1 MLRRPRQTAALVLR
15 TFSTLPL
22 PKHAVVKLAQRSA
35 ASLADVVWARP
46 LDPMQD
52 RHSRPPAPHPPTPR
66 PAPAPTAGPAPG
78 VRDIVASALR
88 AELDA
93 GRALLLV
100 DVREPMETA
109 RGIIAG
115 ARLIPVGEV
124 LAHVGE
130 LRDAGRP
137 IVLYCASGRRSA
149 HAAQHLVDRGVTDV
163 TNLVGGVQAWAQAG
177 GPLVPPVG

>member
-15 TFSTLPL
+15 TFATLPL
-22 PKHAVVKLAQRSA
+22 PKHLMLRLAQRSA

-52 RHSRPPAPHPPTPR
+52 RHAPR
-66 PAPAPTAGPAPG
+66 PASAPPQPAMSASPAGPA
-78 VRDIVASALR
+78 VRDIFASALR
-88 AELDA
+88 EELDA
-93 GRALLLV
+93 GRQLLLV

-130 LRDAGRP
+130 LRDARRP

-149 HAAQHLVDRGVTDV
+149 HAAQHLADRGVSDV
-163 TNLVGGVQAWAQAG
+163 TNLVGGVQAWASAG
-177 GPLVPPVG
+177 GPLVPPPVG

>member
-1 MLRRPRQTAALVLR
+1 MAALALR
-15 TFSTLPL
+15 TFATLPL
-22 PKHAVVKLAQRSA
+22 PRHAAVRVAQRSA

-46 LDPMQD
+46 LDPMQE
-52 RHSRPPAPHPPTPR
+52 RHAQG
-66 PAPAPTAGPAPG
+66 PAPAPRHPPEPPPAQGPA
-78 VRDIVASALR
+78 VSDIAASALR
-88 AELDA
+88 AELAA

-130 LRDAGRP
+130 LRDAGKP

-149 HAAQHLVDRGVTDV
+149 HAAQHLFDRGVTDV
-163 TNLVGGVQAWAQAG
+163 TNLVGGVQAWTAAG